1 MASIKVSVNLTPLNA
16 TILSSLHEYYSF
28 SMDILVKAK
37 LVPNYLSTIKPDYVS
52 T

>member
-1 MASIKVSVNLTPLNA
+1 MASLKVSVNLTPLNA
-16 TILSSLHEYYSF
+16 TICFSLHEYYSF

-37 LVPNYLSTIKPDYVS
+37 LVPNHLSTIKPDYVS